1 MGNELNHGFAEFY
14 EDSYVVEEIGD
25 GTAWVWRH
33 SGVPACVFI
42 LEPLQS

>member
-1 MGNELNHGFAEFY
+1 MGNELNHGLAELY
-14 EDSYVVEEIGD
+14 EGSYVGEIVY